1 MSYHSDFM
9 RDQKDDTIAELRRD
23 LKMTNAM
30 LALLENDDT
39 TAIKISI
46 ALGNENYIEYWV
58 DDNKNVVNLLKAE
71 RRLIN
76 NKLNK
81 ELES

>member
-58 DDNKNVVNLLKAE
+58 DDNNNVVKLLAAE

>member
-9 RDQKDDTIAELRRD
+9 RDQKDDTIAQLRRD

-58 DDNKNVVNLLKAE
+58 DDNKNVVNLLAAE

>member
-58 DDNKNVVNLLKAE
+58 DDNNNVVNLLAAE

>member
-58 DDNKNVVNLLKAE
+58 DDNKNVVNLLAAE